1 MRGGGLVGSGQE
13 SGCISRFVGKWAE
26 PEGGRRSPCLVWW
39 AIVLIQSCAC
49 EATVGVESRGGQMV
63 SGFVFTLPI
72 ISLRKVPQ
80 NHANSSLAMFF
91 NLGSV
96 IDNEKE

>member
-1 MRGGGLVGSGQE
+1 MKRQSVLKVGGGG
-13 SGCISRFVGKWAE
+13 A
-26 PEGGRRSPCLVWW
+26 
-39 AIVLIQSCAC
+39 
-49 EATVGVESRGGQMV
+49 MV

-91 NLGSV
+91 NLGSDV
-96 IDNEKE
+96 DNEKE